1 MPSPAAVTAPA
12 QLVVVSD
19 SHLSGRASEA
29 ERNWSAVVDHVH
41 RTRPDLVVHVG
52 DLSLDGENDAEDLDY
67 AREQLGRLSPAP
79 WIAVPGNH
87 DIGDNRIAGADPA
100 GAVTEDN
107 LANWTRAVGPLWWTR
122 DVGGWQLVGV
132 NAQLFGS
139 GLPAED
145 EQWRWLE
152 EVLAAASRPRPLLF
166 VSHKPIDATDT
177 ELADAPG
184 IRFVPSPARD
194 RLRGLLAEARRLRLV
209 LSGHVHQYRVLE
221 LDGTAHVWAP
231 TTWAVL
237 PDSWQAT
244 IGTKR
249 CGVLQ
254 FGLSGT
260 GVADHR
266 LVAPEGLRQLVIGE
280 DTPLYYPP

>member
-67 AREQLGRLSPAP
+67 AVEQLGRLSPAP

-87 DIGDNRIAGADPA
+87 DIGDNRSAGADPA
-100 GAVTEDN
+100 GVVTEDN

-152 EVLAAASRPRPLLF
+152 EVLAAATRPRPLLF

-177 ELADAPG
+177 ELAGAPG

-194 RLRGLLAEARRLRLV
+194 RLRGLLAEVRRRRLV

-221 LDGTAHVWAP
+221 LDGTPHVWAP

-254 FGLSGT
+254 FGLAGT